1 VSRKSKKSSG
11 KDFFRRLRDPR
22 LWLMLFLPGLAVTV
36 ALSFVHWTSPSWLGF
51 LDYKVYDVLLRE
63 RPRPVQSGH
72 VAVID
77 LDEKSLAEIG
87 QWPWPRHQVA
97 LLLGRLK
104 QYGVLAVG
112 MDVIF
117 AEPDQ
122 TSPESIRK
130 KLASLGVNMDF
141 TGLPDDLRD
150 NDRLLA
156 RMLGAGPYV
165 LGYFF
170 TYQAS
175 DSATAQ
181 ACKLPPP
188 RLAVRRSQDAAGAP
202 LLLAQAYSAVCPLPE
217 LAASGGWAGF
227 FNSFPDRDNIVRWV
241 PLAVSYNQTAYPS
254 LAVSTLMRA
263 FGDQGAVLSVS
274 PDGYGGQ
281 DMDITLDLGELG
293 KRKVPLDR
301 RGGLLLDYRGP
312 ARTFPYISAA
322 DVMRGD
328 VAAADL
334 RGKIVFLGTSARG
347 LQDIRAT
354 PLDQEFPGVEAHA
367 TIADMI
373 LSDKYLRHP
382 IDAWYLE
389 LTLLAAF
396 GLGVTVL
403 LMFTRS
409 LWVGALSLLAG
420 GGMWYASALCM
431 NRLDLYVSP
440 LTPLM
445 ALGVN
450 FTLLTFLK
458 FLNEERQKRFIQGAF
473 SHYLSPDVVSQ
484 IVDEPG
490 KLTLTGEEKDV
501 SILFSDVRGFT
512 SMSEK
517 LSPTQVVALLHEYL
531 TPMTRL
537 VTGSFGTLDKFI
549 GDAIMAFWNAPLDVA
564 DHPRKAVE
572 TALSMLREL
581 DTLNV
586 GFRLRYGFEIQIG
599 IGLHHGPVRVGN
611 FGSEDL
617 FDYTIIGDN
626 VNLCSRLEGLT
637 KYYHQRVLVTGAIR
651 DSAGEGF
658 LWQEVDRVRVKG
670 KHEPVTIHTVHGL
683 AAAVSPELAQEL
695 ARWDAGL
702 ALYRQGNFQEALA
715 LFEALKADTGQD
727 LYELYA
733 SRCRS
738 LEAAPPGPDWDGVF
752 EHTTK

>member
-1 VSRKSKKSSG
+1 MC
-11 KDFFRRLRDPR
+11 DPK
-22 LWLMLFLPGLAVTV
+22 LWLSLFLPGVAVTV
-36 ALSFVHWTSPSWLGF
+36 ALSVAHWNKPEWLSF
-51 LDYKVYDVLLRE
+51 LDYKVYDQLLAQ
-63 RPRPVQSGH
+63 RPRPPLSGH

-77 LDEKSLAEIG
+77 LDEKSLAEVG
-87 QWPWPRHQVA
+87 QWPWPRHQIA

-104 QYGVLAVG
+104 QYGALAVG

-122 TSPESIRK
+122 TSPENIRR

-156 RMLGAGPYV
+156 RMLGDGPYV

-170 TYQAS
+170 TYQAR

-181 ACKLPPP
+181 ACKLPPA
-188 RLAVRRSQDAAGAP
+188 RLAVRRVQAGSEAP
-202 LLLAQAYSAVCPLPE
+202 LQLAQAYSAVCPLPE
-217 LAASGGWAGF
+217 LAAAGGWAGF
-227 FNSFPDRDNIVRWV
+227 FNSFPDRDNLVRWV
-241 PLAVSYNQTAYPS
+241 PLAISYNQTAYPS
-254 LAVSTLMRA
+254 LALSTLMRA
-263 FGDQGAVLSVS
+263 YGDKGAVLSVS

-281 DMDITLDLGELG
+281 DMAVTLDMGPLG
-293 KRKVPLDR
+293 KRTVPMDKG
-301 RGGLLLDYRGP
+301 GGLLLDYRGP
-312 ARTFPYISAA
+312 ARTFPYYSAA

-334 RGKIVFLGTSARG
+334 QGKVVFLGTSARG

-373 LSDKYLRHP
+373 LSDTYLRRP

-389 LTLLAAF
+389 LLLLAAF

-409 LWVGALSLLAG
+409 LWVGGLSLLAG
-420 GGMWYASALCM
+420 GAMWYASALCM

-445 ALGVN
+445 VLGVN

-458 FLNEERQKRFIQGAF
+458 FLNEERQKRFVQGAF
-473 SHYLSPDVVSQ
+473 AHYLSPDVVQQ
-484 IVDEPG
+484 IVDDPG
-490 KLTLTGEEKDV
+490 KLKLTGEEKDV

-512 SMSEK
+512 TMSEK
-517 LSPTQVVALLHEYL
+517 LPPSQVVALLHEYL

-549 GDAIMAFWNAPLDVA
+549 GDAVMAFWNAPMDVPG
-564 DHPRKAVE
+564 HPRKAVE
-572 TALSMLREL
+572 TALAMLREL
-581 DTLNV
+581 DILNA
-586 GFRLRYGFEIQIG
+586 GFRERYGFEIQIG

-611 FGSEDL
+611 FGSADL

-637 KYYHQRVLVTGAIR
+637 KHYHQRVLVTEAIR
-651 DSAGEGF
+651 DSAGGGF

-670 KHEPVTIHTVHGL
+670 KREPVTIHTVHGET
-683 AAAVSPELAQEL
+683 AAATPELTREL
-695 ARWDAGL
+695 GRWEEGL
-702 ALYRQGNFQEALA
+702 VLYRQRAFPEALA
-715 LFEALKADTGQD
+715 VFEELKAETGRD

-733 SRCRS
+733 CRCRA

-752 EHTTK
+752 EHATK

>member
-1 VSRKSKKSSG
+1 
-11 KDFFRRLRDPR
+11 
-22 LWLMLFLPGLAVTV
+22 MLFLPGLAVTI

-51 LDYKVYDVLLRE
+51 LDYKVYDVLFRQ
-63 RPRPVQSGH
+63 RPRPAQSGH
-72 VAVID
+72 VAVVD

-112 MDVIF
+112 MDIIF

-122 TSPESIRK
+122 TSPDNIRR
-130 KLASLGVNMDF
+130 KLAPLGVNMDF

-175 DSATAQ
+175 DSASAQ
-181 ACKLPPP
+181 ACALPPP
-188 RLAVRRSQDAAGAP
+188 RLAVRRSSDAAGLP
-202 LLLAQAYSAVCPLPE
+202 LLLSRAYSAVCPLPE
-217 LAASGGWAGF
+217 LASSGGWAGF
-227 FNSFPDRDNIVRWV
+227 FNSFPDHDNIVRWV

-263 FGDQGAVLSVS
+263 FGDRGAVLSVS

-281 DMDITLDLGELG
+281 DMDITLDMGELG
-293 KRKVPLDR
+293 KRTVPLDR

-328 VAAADL
+328 VAAENL
-334 RGKIVFLGTSARG
+334 RGRIVFLGTSARG

-389 LTLLAAF
+389 LTLLAVF

-420 GGMWYASALCM
+420 GGVWYASVLCM

-445 ALGVN
+445 ALGLN

-458 FLNEERQKRFIQGAF
+458 FLNEERQKRFVQGAF
-473 SHYLSPDVVSQ
+473 AHYLSPEVVQQ
-484 IVDEPG
+484 IMDDPD
-490 KLTLTGEEKDV
+490 KLNLTGEEKDV

-512 SMSEK
+512 TMSEK

-537 VTGSFGTLDKFI
+537 ITGNFGTLDKFI
-549 GDAIMAFWNAPLDVA
+549 GDAIMAFWNAPWDVPE
-564 DHPRKAVE
+564 HPRKAVE
-572 TALSMLREL
+572 TALAMIREL
-581 DTLNV
+581 DALNA
-586 GFRLRYGFEIQIG
+586 GFRQRYGFEIEIG

-637 KYYHQRVLVTGAIR
+637 KYYHQRVLVTGAVR
-651 DSAGEGF
+651 QSAGGDF
-658 LWQEVDRVRVKG
+658 AWQEVDRVRVKG
-670 KHEPVTIHTVHGL
+670 KHEPVTIHTVHGHAPEASSAL
-683 AAAVSPELAQEL
+683 AREL
-695 ARWDAGL
+695 ARWEEGL
-702 ALYRQGNFQEALA
+702 AVYRQGRFREALA
-715 LFEALKADTGQD
+715 LFEALRADTGKD

-733 SRCRS
+733 CRCRA
-738 LEAAPPGPDWDGVF
+738 LETSPPGPDWNGVF